1 MPRKTARAQRDRII
15 DAALDLAAAEG
26 WRSIMLS
33 RIAEAA
39 GVDLAALHA
48 EFPVKA
54 SILDGFLRRIE
65 AQVLAGGPVD
75 ADDSPR
81 DRLFEILMRRYDA
94 MAPYKAAVAA
104 ILHDAI
110 DPWTLMVGVPAL
122 ARSMT
127 WMLEAAGI
135 SSSGL
140 IGLART
146 KGLVLVCFETT
157 RVWVNDDTEDLSR
170 TMAALDK
177 ALRPRRVDPGHPA
190 RAAPPATAR
199 PPSRA
204 EPCRTRSRHRY
215 PIRTVTGNRRMA
227 ANRMARF
234 GMALICIAAAS
245 CTTMAAKNSACPQKP
260 GRVRRPALGSNRMP

>member
-1 MPRKTARAQRDRII
+1 MPRKAARAQRDRII
-15 DAALDLAAAEG
+15 DAALDLAATEG
-26 WRSIMLS
+26 WRNTTLT

-39 GVDLAALHA
+39 GVDLTAVHT

-54 SILDGFLRRIE
+54 SILDGFLQRIE
-65 AQVLAGGPVD
+65 AQVLADGPVD

-94 MAPYKAAVAA
+94 MAPHKAAIAA
-104 ILHDAI
+104 ILHDAAE
-110 DPWTLMVGVPAL
+110 PWTVLVGVPAL

-157 RVWVNDDTEDLSR
+157 RVWVNDDTEDQSR
-170 TMAALDK
+170 TMATLDK
-177 ALRPRRVDPGHPA
+177 ALR
-190 RAAPPATAR
+190 
-199 PPSRA
+199 RA
-204 EPCRTRSRHRY
+204 ESILATLR
-215 PIRTVTGNRRMA
+215 G
-227 ANRMARF
+227 
-234 GMALICIAAAS
+234 L
-245 CTTMAAKNSACPQKP
+245 
-260 GRVRRPALGSNRMP
+260 RRPSPRSAEPL